1 MKAIKYTLVA
11 ALMTLGFTSCAAS
24 MGVSANSGEGQQQ
37 YMDDEGVSYQTFYDE
52 LSPYGDWVYD
62 NQYGYVWRPDMGPD
76 FMPYRTG
83 GHWVSSE
90 IGWTWVSDYSW
101 GWAPFHY
108 GRWKFDSYMGWFWVP
123 GYDWA
128 PAWVV
133 WSSSNDY
140 YGWAPMA
147 PGWNVNVSIN
157 IGSIPSNYWVFAP
170 PRYINS
176 PRLYSYCAPAYHNV
190 TIVRNVTIIN
200 NYNVYNRTRYVCG
213 PRLHDYNRLPGCS
226 ARPVP
231 IRECHDARGSRYD
244 NRELYVYRPRVSQ
257 RSTAR
262 PETIRS
268 RDYYVDRNESRSRDN
283 GQWGN
288 SNRTR
293 PSYENNGNRSNNN
306 NGRPSYD
313 NNGNRSD
320 NNNGRP
326 SYENNGNRP
335 DNNSGR
341 PSYGNSGNNNRPDN
355 NSGRPGYG
363 NQGNENRR
371 PYNPGNNDKVEEN
384 RPSNGNANRPNYNP
398 GRPSNGNPG
407 YENRPSQGN
416 GQRDYNR
423 NDRATEQQS
432 RPERPRSENR
442 YQEQRREVPQE
453 RRSNENYQRPNRDSR
468 PDNSSQRVQ
477 RVSNDESNRGGEG
490 RSRGRN

>member
-1 MKAIKYTLVA
+1 MRTIKYTLVA
-11 ALMTLGFTSCAAS
+11 AFLTLVFTSYAAS
-24 MGVSANSGEGQQQ
+24 MGVSANSGVGQQQ

-108 GRWKFDSYMGWFWVP
+108 GRWKFDNYMGWYWIP
-123 GYDWA
+123 GYEWA
-128 PAWVV
+128 PAWVI

-147 PGWNVNVSIN
+147 PGWNINVSIN
-157 IGSIPSNYWVFAP
+157 IGSVPSNYWVFAP
-170 PRYINS
+170 PRYISS
-176 PRLYSYCAPAYHNV
+176 PRLYSYCAPVYNNV
-190 TIVRNVTIIN
+190 TIVRNVTIVN

-213 PRLHDYNRLPGCS
+213 PRVHEYNRLPGCS

-257 RSTAR
+257 RSSAR

-268 RDYYVDRNESRSRDN
+268 RDYYVNRNESRPRDRDNN

-288 SNRTR
+288 SNRNR
-293 PSYENNGNRSNNN
+293 PSYGNSSNESRPGNNN
-306 NGRPSYD
+306 S
-313 NNGNRSD
+313 
-320 NNNGRP
+320 GRP
-326 SYENNGNRP
+326 SYENPGNGNRP

-341 PSYGNSGNNNRPDN
+341 PSYGNQGNESRRPNNPGNTDRIENNNRP
-355 NSGRPGYG
+355 SYG
-363 NQGNENRR
+363 NE
-371 PYNPGNNDKVEEN
+371 
-384 RPSNGNANRPNYNP
+384 SRPNNNG

-407 YENRPSQGN
+407 NDNRPTYPNQGN

-423 NDRATEQQS
+423 SNEQQN

-442 YQEQRREVPQE
+442 YQQEQRREQPQE
-453 RRSNENYQRPNRDSR
+453 RRSNENQRMERPNRDSR
-468 PDNSSQRVQ
+468 QDNSSQRVQ
-477 RVSNDESNRGGEG
+477 RVSNDDSNRGSEG
-490 RSRGRN
+490 RSRSRN